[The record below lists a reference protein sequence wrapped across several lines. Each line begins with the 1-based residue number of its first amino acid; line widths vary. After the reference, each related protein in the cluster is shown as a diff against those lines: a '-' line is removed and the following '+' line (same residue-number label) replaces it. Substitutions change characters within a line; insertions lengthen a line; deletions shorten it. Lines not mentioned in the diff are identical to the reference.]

1 MKNYWSA
8 GWTLLGAFGLGMLA
22 FGCSNPADDVTE
34 AKVSEVEEKESSG
47 SESESEDAEESAEGV
62 WYTFSGESSTI
73 GFTGSKVTGSHD
85 GGFEKFTGKIMIA
98 DGSPVS
104 NAENHVEIDMD
115 STWSDSDRLTG
126 HLKNA
131 DFFNVPEFPTS
142 KFELSS
148 IEEKAGPKG
157 ATHEVSGK
165 LTLHGVTKAITFP
178 ALIEAKEDQA
188 TLKAEFFINRF
199 DFDIKYPGKQDDL
212 IREEVVIR
220 LDIVANPES
229 AA

>member
-1 MKNYWSA
+1 MKKYSSVAGSLLMSA
-8 GWTLLGAFGLGMLA
+8 LGIGLFT

-34 AKVSEVEEKESSG
+34 AKVSEVKEG
-47 SESESEDAEESAEGV
+47 EAAESEAEESDSVGEGV
-62 WYTFSGESSTI
+62 WYAFDGDSSTI

-85 GGFEKFTGKIMIA
+85 GGFEKFTGKILIA
-98 DGSPVS
+98 DGQPVS

-115 STWSDSDRLTG
+115 STWSDNDRLTG

-142 KFELSS
+142 KFELTQ
-148 IEEKAGPKG
+148 IVEKSGPKG
-157 ATHEVSGK
+157 ETHEVSGK
-165 LTLHGVTKAITFP
+165 LTLHGVTKAIAFP
-178 ALIEAKEDQA
+178 AAIEASEDQA

-199 DFDIKYPGKQDDL
+199 DFNIKYPGKQDDL

-220 LDIVANPES
+220 LDVVAKPES
-229 AA
+229 V